1 MKLNLKC
8 KNGDIGHRVRKVGN
22 NRVRKEKDLIKR
34 KTRGYIEHKARETQ
48 ESIGHDVGHKST
60 VDTRASRARGTCG
73 TKAHRVR
80 DT

>member
-48 ESIGHDVGHKST
+48 ESIGHGGGGGEAGHI
-60 VDTRASRARGTCG
+60 DTNVFLSPVAIMQ
-73 TKAHRVR
+73 VIF
-80 DT
+80 

>member
-22 NRVRKEKDLIKR
+22 NRVRKEKGFIKR

-48 ESIGHDVGHKST
+48 ESIGHG
-60 VDTRASRARGTCG
+60 RGEGGGERGT
-73 TKAHRVR
+73 
-80 DT
+80 

>member
-34 KTRGYIEHKARETQ
+34 KTRGYIEHKVRETQ
-48 ESIGHDVGHKST
+48 ESIGHGGRGRGAGHI
-60 VDTRASRARGTCG
+60 DTNFS
-73 TKAHRVR
+73 
-80 DT
+80 

>member
-8 KNGDIGHRVRKVGN
+8 KNGDIGHRVRKVG

-48 ESIGHDVGHKST
+48 ESIGHDVGHEST